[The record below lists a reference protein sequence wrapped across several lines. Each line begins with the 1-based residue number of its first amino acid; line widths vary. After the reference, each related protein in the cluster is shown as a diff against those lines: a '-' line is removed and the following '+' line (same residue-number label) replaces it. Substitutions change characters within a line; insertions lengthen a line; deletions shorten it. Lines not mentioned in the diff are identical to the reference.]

1 MDQNFLRE
9 FENEDKP
16 ILSGLTTRMLVLYV
30 CLIIAVSGTIA
41 IYFFGLPDWYIYLW
55 DALFVVPGGM
65 YGTGMTK
72 RMRIKEKINFF
83 FRIQQRTYETEF
95 GKVGM
100 YTKDEFIQKQKEKKL
115 EKSRKRKNRSF
126 ASSDETYD
134 AKYDQLHTST

>member
-1 MDQNFLRE
+1 LKKIGSEFLRE

-16 ILSGLTTRMLVLYV
+16 ILFGLTTRMLVLYL

-100 YTKDEFIQKQKEKKL
+100 YTKDEFIQKQ
-115 EKSRKRKNRSF
+115 
-126 ASSDETYD
+126 
-134 AKYDQLHTST
+134 

>member
-1 MDQNFLRE
+1 MKKIGSEFLRE
-9 FENEDKP
+9 FETEDRP
-16 ILSGLTTRMLVLYV
+16 ILFGLTGRMIVLYV
-30 CLIIAVSGTIA
+30 CLLIAVSGTIA

-55 DALFVVPGGM
+55 DVLFVVPGGM

-100 YTKDEFIQKQKEKKL
+100 
-115 EKSRKRKNRSF
+115 
-126 ASSDETYD
+126 
-134 AKYDQLHTST
+134 